1 MNFTDLFLNDTN
13 TTTLQDMS
21 VIELI
26 QLYYTPV
33 LVYLG
38 TIGNGISMMV
48 FFKTKLRKLSSSY
61 YLATLAISDS
71 IFLMS
76 LFVVWLNMVEI
87 DLFNQHGV
95 CQLMVYLTGAC
106 SFLSVWLVL
115 AFTVERFIAVRYP
128 LLRQSVCT
136 VSRAKT
142 VILVLVVLSMFIF
155 SPLLLFARVQV
166 VPQKTMELCTIDSNF
181 ENSATI
187 FNIIDTVVTFIIPV
201 FVIIV
206 LNTCIS
212 RTIWKLGSVR
222 RKLTYR
228 GALPGGIT
236 QNNKECV
243 KSCRLKASTH
253 LSQNKITKMLLVV
266 STVCLCLNLPSY
278 LMRVLTYLI
287 ELKVI
292 QDVNIPLFLTVQ
304 HCCLQLF
311 NTNFG
316 INFVLYCI
324 SGQNFRKAVQSMFCK
339 RRLGRTGT
347 TAFTVSE
354 SRTQSSGSSITKKRR
369 NTTNEVQ
376 ELMTIHVY
384 N

>member
-1 MNFTDLFLNDTN
+1 MNFTDFLFNGTN
-13 TTTLQDMS
+13 ATTLHEFS
-21 VIELI
+21 AIELV
-26 QLYYTPV
+26 QLYYTPI

-38 TIGNGISMMV
+38 TIGNALSMVV
-48 FFKTKLRKLSSSY
+48 FFKTKLKKLSSSY
-61 YLATLAISDS
+61 YLASLALSDS
-71 IFLMS
+71 VFLLS
-76 LFVVWLNMVEI
+76 LFVVWLNMV
-87 DLFNQHGV
+87 DVNWFNQHGV

-136 VSRAKT
+136 VSRAKM
-142 VILVLVVLSMFIF
+142 IISILVVLSILIF

-166 VPQKTMELCTIDSNF
+166 VPQKTTELCTIDSDF
-181 ENSATI
+181 ENFATV
-187 FNIIDTVVTFIIPV
+187 FNIIDTAVTFVIPV
-201 FVIIV
+201 FVIVI

-228 GALPGGIT
+228 GALPEVPTHSKRESTKG
-236 QNNKECV
+236 CRV
-243 KSCRLKASTH
+243 KPSVH

-266 STVCLCLNLPSY
+266 STVCLCLNFPSY

-287 ELKVI
+287 ELRVI
-292 QDVNIPLFLTVQ
+292 EDVNIPLFLTVQ

-324 SGQNFRKAVQSMFCK
+324 SGQNFRKAMQSLFCK

-347 TAFTVSE
+347 TAFTGGYCKPKNVYAALLHSFAKDGN
-354 SRTQSSGSSITKKRR
+354 SG
-369 NTTNEVQ
+369 
-376 ELMTIHVY
+376 
-384 N
+384 